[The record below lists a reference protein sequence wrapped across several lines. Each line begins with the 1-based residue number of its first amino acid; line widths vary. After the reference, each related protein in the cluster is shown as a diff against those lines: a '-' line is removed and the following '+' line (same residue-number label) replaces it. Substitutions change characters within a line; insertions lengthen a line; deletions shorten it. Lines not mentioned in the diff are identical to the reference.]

1 MMRLRSLPRAL
12 TLTHMFRVTAK
23 RDLIRGDPTFGDK
36 MEDAGGCDNERQR
49 ALSEVEFRQFALC
62 VPNTNLNPR
71 TAAAL
76 RLLLATVARAG
87 EFANVR

>member
-1 MMRLRSLPRAL
+1 MRLGSLPHAL

-23 RDLIRGDPTFGDK
+23 RDLIQGDPTFGVK
-36 MEDAGGCDNERQR
+36 VEDAGGCDNERQR
-49 ALSEVEFRQFALC
+49 VLSEVEFRQFALC

-76 RLLLATVARAG
+76 RLLFATVARAG

>member
-1 MMRLRSLPRAL
+1 MQ
-12 TLTHMFRVTAK
+12 TQMFRVAAK
-23 RDLIRGDPTFGDK
+23 RELIQRDSTFGVK

-49 ALSEVEFRQFALC
+49 VLSEVEIRQFAWC
-62 VPNTNLNPR
+62 VPNTKLNPR

-76 RLLLATVARAG
+76 RLYFATVARAG